1 MTVWNKR
8 STQKI
13 VSLAPSMPNGDASKI
28 EDMEIRMKSIEQSLN
43 LILQKLDNGNDNGNN
58 ISSISKQRTK

>member
-28 EDMEIRMKSIEQSLN
+28 EDMETRMKSIEQSLN
-43 LILQKLDNGNDNGNN
+43 LILQKLNKDSDGKNNNG
-58 ISSISKQRTK
+58 

>member
-1 MTVWNKR
+1 MATWDKR

-13 VSLAPSMPNGDASKI
+13 VSLVPSIPNGDASKI

-43 LILQKLDNGNDNGNN
+43 LILQKLNKDNESKDNNG
-58 ISSISKQRTK
+58 

>member
-28 EDMEIRMKSIEQSLN
+28 EDMETRMKSIEQSLN
-43 LILQKLDNGNDNGNN
+43 LILQKLNKDNEGENNNG
-58 ISSISKQRTK
+58 

>member
-13 VSLAPSMPNGDASKI
+13 VSLAPDKTNGDASKI
-28 EDMEIRMKSIEQSLN
+28 EDMEIRMNSIEQSLN
-43 LILQKLDNGNDNGNN
+43 LILQKLNKDNKSENNNG
-58 ISSISKQRTK
+58 

>member
-28 EDMEIRMKSIEQSLN
+28 EDMETRMKSIEQSLN
-43 LILQKLDNGNDNGNN
+43 LILQKLNKDSEGKNNNG
-58 ISSISKQRTK
+58 

>member
-13 VSLAPSMPNGDASKI
+13 VSLAPGMPNGDASKI
-28 EDMEIRMKSIEQSLN
+28 EDMETRMKSIEQSLN
-43 LILQKLDNGNDNGNN
+43 LILQKLNKDTKGENNNG
-58 ISSISKQRTK
+58 

>member
-13 VSLAPSMPNGDASKI
+13 VSLAPSKTNGDASKI
-28 EDMEIRMKSIEQSLN
+28 EDMEIRMNSIEQSLN

>member
-13 VSLAPSMPNGDASKI
+13 VSLAPSKTNGDASKI
-28 EDMEIRMKSIEQSLN
+28 EDMEIRMTSIEQSLN
-43 LILQKLDNGNDNGNN
+43 LILQKLNKDNESKDNNG
-58 ISSISKQRTK
+58 

>member
-13 VSLAPSMPNGDASKI
+13 VSITPSIPNGDASKI
-28 EDMEIRMKSIEQSLN
+28 EDMETRMKSIEQSLN
-43 LILQKLDNGNDNGNN
+43 LILQKLNKDIKGENNNG
-58 ISSISKQRTK
+58 

>member
-13 VSLAPSMPNGDASKI
+13 VSITPSIPNGDASKI
-28 EDMEIRMKSIEQSLN
+28 EDMETRMKSIEQSLN
-43 LILQKLDNGNDNGNN
+43 LILQKLNQSNKSEYDNG
-58 ISSISKQRTK
+58 

>member
-1 MTVWNKR
+1 MAVFDLR

-13 VSLAPSMPNGDASKI
+13 RRMNTKDNNADKI
-28 EDMEIRMKSIEQSLN
+28 KDMEIRMTSIEQSLN

>member
-28 EDMEIRMKSIEQSLN
+28 EDMETRMKSIEQSLN
-43 LILQKLDNGNDNGNN
+43 LILQKLNKDNKSENNNG
-58 ISSISKQRTK
+58 

>member
-13 VSLAPSMPNGDASKI
+13 VSLAPSMTNGDASKI
-28 EDMEIRMKSIEQSLN
+28 EDMETRMKSIEQSLN
-43 LILQKLDNGNDNGNN
+43 LILQKLNQSNKSEYDNG
-58 ISSISKQRTK
+58 

>member
-43 LILQKLDNGNDNGNN
+43 LILQKLNKDNESKDNNG
-58 ISSISKQRTK
+58 